1 MTNIKQPSTLR
12 PGSTIWGYARDSG
25 GDAQEKSVPQQD
37 AQIREYCK
45 ANNLHLERIF
55 ADVGKSGGSTAGRDQ
70 FLLMIDLTK
79 DESARPGGIIVWN
92 FARFSRDV
100 DDADFYK
107 STLRKRGIVIHSLTD
122 AIPEGLYSGVIEK
135 LIDTANEEY
144 RRQNSLA
151 VKRSIQ
157 DLIKQGYMTGT
168 PARGYLAQSEVIGKK
183 RDGTPRKVNRWIVDP
198 ELSDLVKLAWR
209 MRSEG
214 KSYSDIMRATEGKL
228 YTSATCLPTFF
239 GNKSYLGIGKW
250 GDLEVQNHHP
260 ALIDLA
266 TWEAVQAV
274 QKLDP
279 RTGMRNPRSIA
290 FPSLLSGL
298 AYCSYCGAALVHHSM
313 KHKKYPWSYYFCGK
327 RERSK
332 SLKVCE
338 AKRISANKINAVVLD
353 TVLYRILTPS
363 YFDALLTETRKQYVS
378 LETIDAQL
386 KQKRLDLS
394 YIERAISNL
403 FELVESFGVNE
414 NTKKRLREKELEQM
428 IARQEIKDIEAQR
441 ETLTLEITPEALAL
455 VLDHWRNQ
463 IIQANQSNDIASVK
477 VLLSYFIERVEA
489 NPANVTIKYKYPIQT
504 LMTTSTAPSP
514 VGAPLTKKPSVN

>member
-1 MTNIKQPSTLR
+1 MTYTTPPTTLH
-12 PGSTIWGYARDSG
+12 PGATVWAYLRDSG
-25 GDAQEKSVPQQD
+25 GMSQEKSVPQQES
-37 AQIREYCK
+37 QIKEFCK
-45 ANNLHLERIF
+45 ANDLHLARIF
-55 ADVGKSGGSTAGRDQ
+55 ADVGKSGGSVESRDQ

-79 DESARPGGIIVWN
+79 DEATRPAGIIVWN
-92 FARFSRDV
+92 LARFSRDV

-107 STLRKRGIVIHSLTD
+107 STVRRRGVIIHSLTD
-122 AIPEGLYSGVIEK
+122 AIPEGQFGGVIEK
-135 LIDTANEEY
+135 LIDTANAEY

-157 DLIKQGYMTGT
+157 ELIKQGYMTGT
-168 PARGYLAQSEVIGKK
+168 PARGYLAQSEIIGKK

-214 KSYSDIMRATEGKL
+214 KSYNDIMRATEGKL

-250 GDLEVQNHHP
+250 GELEVQKHHE
-260 ALIDLA
+260 ALIDFD
-266 TWEAVQAV
+266 TWDAVQAV

-279 RTGMRNPRSIA
+279 RTGMRNPRRIA
-290 FPSLLSGL
+290 YPSLLSGF

-332 SLKVCE
+332 GLKICE
-338 AKRISANKINAVVLD
+338 AKRMSANKINAVVLD

-363 YFDALLTETRKQYVS
+363 YFDALLHETRKQYID
-378 LETIDAQL
+378 LESIDAQIR
-386 KQKRLDLS
+386 QKRLDLS

-414 NTKKRLREKELEQM
+414 NAKKRLREKELEQM
-428 IARQEIKDIEAQR
+428 SAKQEIKDIEAQR

-463 IIQANQSNDIASVK
+463 IIQANQSNDIAAVK
-477 VLLSYFIERVEA
+477 VLLSCFIERVEV
-489 NPANVTIKYKYPIQT
+489 NPVNVTIKYKYPIQT
-504 LMTTSTAPSP
+504 LMATSTALPS
-514 VGAPLTKKPSVN
+514 VGAPL